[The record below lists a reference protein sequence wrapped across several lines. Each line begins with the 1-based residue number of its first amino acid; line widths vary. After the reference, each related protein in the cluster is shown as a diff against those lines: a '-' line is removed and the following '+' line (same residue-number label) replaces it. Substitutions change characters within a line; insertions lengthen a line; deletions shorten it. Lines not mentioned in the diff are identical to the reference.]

1 MYSGKNKGSL
11 ATTPSGKISYSQT
24 SETLSGTASTIS
36 LLQENNNVNK
46 KIKKILTH
54 TTNEAAKTFVKDVE
68 VLDKLAEMFSNAAD
82 NIKAKSE
89 EVITNEQKNNTG
101 KGVDIKYSISDDVIK
116 KFEIENIN
124 DYVHVQKQVLS
135 TLNAENFFDDEGGK
149 SKTVIDKDSGMV
161 IVINKKGIKET
172 FNNKNYFNYSRNL
185 KLAKLAS
192 IRKIPELIEN
202 GKLIL
207 DDEKNHHRNNSSI
220 KYAYIVCETKI
231 NGKNANIKITVRKSP
246 QNNKFWVHH
255 IYIEKGT
262 ERTSAGTSKS
272 SKTAFIPFGATS
284 SISQSENNV
293 NTKNDESS
301 NDIKYSMGGLKAE
314 TADKSALEKAMELE
328 KDGTDS
334 GKIRKETGWFKGYDG
349 KWRFEIDNSE
359 LDFKT
364 DIEKNRAAAIELA
377 KMKVKSAELEE
388 KIIND
393 TATKAEKNEYYNL
406 DEKMIEYRK
415 GVKLSDVINHPKL
428 FEAYPQLKNVDV
440 YYEISLVNR
449 DAYSSNG
456 NVIMLNPMHTID
468 EQKEAIIHEIQHAI
482 QGIENFANGSNLEY
496 WKISDTAMK
505 K

>member
-1 MYSGKNKGSL
+1 MWLRVNRLQLPLLSSSTYGFFNNS
-11 ATTPSGKISYSQT
+11 ISQNSK
-24 SETLSGTASTIS
+24 
-36 LLQENNNVNK
+36 NVN
-46 KIKKILTH
+46 T
-54 TTNEAAKTFVKDVE
+54 
-68 VLDKLAEMFSNAAD
+68 
-82 NIKAKSE
+82 
-89 EVITNEQKNNTG
+89 KNNTG

-149 SKTVIDKDSGMV
+149 SKTVINKDSGMV

-207 DDEKNHHRNNSSI
+207 DDEKNYHRNNSSI

-272 SKTAFIPFGATS
+272 SKTAFIPFGATN
-284 SISQSENNV
+284 SISENRNNV

-334 GKIRKETGWFKGYDG
+334 EKIRKETGWFKGYDG

-359 LDFKT
+359 LEFKT

-388 KIIND
+388 KIVND
-393 TATKAEKNEYYNL
+393 TATKAEENVQTMYSGKNKESLATTPSENKSLSQTSETLSGTASYKILAHEGNKVNIKENDNISDIKYATDDTINDWL
-406 DEKMIEYRK
+406 D
-415 GVKLSDVINHPKL
+415 
-428 FEAYPQLKNVDV
+428 
-440 YYEISLVNR
+440 
-449 DAYSSNG
+449 
-456 NVIMLNPMHTID
+456 D
-468 EQKEAIIHEIQHAI
+468 ESTP
-482 QGIENFANGSNLEY
+482 QGIDYEKAVEKNPVIEEITMQSREKTIVPTLTGTMLCLLIAVNQGIHRMKTLCKMTL
-496 WKISDTAMK
+496 KIKLTK
-505 K
+505 